1 MLKKTLDRMFSM
13 RPEAW
18 YIFLSSVKLC
28 CLLCLCA
35 FALLKEWNGSM
46 SESYVL
52 YMTAISLIETSQA
65 VLLIGVIGSF
75 CIEAVQ
81 S

>member
-1 MLKKTLDRMFSM
+1 MLKKIYKRMIVM
-13 RPEAW
+13 KPEAW
-18 YIFLSSVKLC
+18 YIFLNAVKLS

-35 FALLKEWNGSM
+35 FALLNEFSGSM
-46 SESYVL
+46 IESYRL

-65 VLLIGVIGSF
+65 VLLIGVIGSV
-75 CIEAVQ
+75 CIEAAQ